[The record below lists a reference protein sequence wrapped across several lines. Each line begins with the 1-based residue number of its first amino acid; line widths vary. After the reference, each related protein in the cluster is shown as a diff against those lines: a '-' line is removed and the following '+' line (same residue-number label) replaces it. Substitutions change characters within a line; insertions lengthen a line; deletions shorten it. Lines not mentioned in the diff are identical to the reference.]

1 MQMNGFVLILDLYS
15 VKCNLMPQKQ
25 YINADT
31 SRKVVIMKSTSERNT
46 YFQKL
51 YPTVNNDDLLE
62 FRIPPNQK
70 SNMCLSNVLLR
81 FIIRLPQPSEA
92 NVELLPE
99 NYLGAKQFSS
109 LEVRI
114 NGEAVTRR
122 NCANEYLHSVNFQ
135 YLTNFATDYVTTSCG
150 TLGIFDDA
158 GWNTADLTDPK
169 HGATKKSQLVESR
182 SGVNDDFVYEIVM
195 PLDSCVFTSNQRL
208 PTKTPIELSF
218 ERCKSS
224 LSTLL
229 TGETRTTI
237 RNVLELEDAFL
248 LVPYTTDLEMEEME
262 KTISTTSVKVKYDDY
277 SINRFNISK
286 DSPNV
291 RIANALTGTLP
302 RKIFFG
308 LMPLEHFTGD
318 FKENSTAFKRHGVK
332 KATLYVDGN
341 VLSGYPMSVSDNTLT
356 IPYIRFQENINR
368 FMNCYSSRSIS
379 QKDFSDFCFLFS
391 AEMDACSSGSIT
403 FEFDFDET
411 PVDDLVLVT
420 CSIHDRT
427 IEFDSFR
434 NFQLI

>member
-1 MQMNGFVLILDLYS
+1 MNTTR
-15 VKCNLMPQKQ
+15 
-25 YINADT
+25 NA
-31 SRKVVIMKSTSERNT
+31 VIMKSASERNT

-81 FIIRLPQPSEA
+81 FIVRLPQPSETS
-92 NVELLPE
+92 VELLPE
-99 NYLGAKQFSS
+99 NFLGAKQFSS

-158 GWNTADLTDPK
+158 GWNTADFLEPK
-169 HGATKKSQLVESR
+169 NGPSKKQQLIDSR
-182 SGVNDDFVYEIVM
+182 SGVNSDYVYEIVM
-195 PLDSCVFTSNQRL
+195 PIDSCVFTSNQRL

-218 ERCKSS
+218 ERCRSS

-229 TGETRTTI
+229 TGETRTSIT
-237 RNVLELEDAFL
+237 NVLELEDAFL
-248 LVPYTTDLEMEEME
+248 MVPYTNDFEMEEME
-262 KTISTTSVKVKYDDY
+262 KTISTNSVKVKFDDY
-277 SINRFNISK
+277 AINRFNIPK

-308 LMPLEHFTGD
+308 LMPLTSFTGD
-318 FKENSTAFKRHGVK
+318 FEHNSTAFKRHGIK

-341 VLSGYPMSVSDNTLT
+341 VLSGYPMTVSDNTMT

-379 QKDFSDFCFLFS
+379 QQDFRDFYFLFS
-391 AEMDACSSGSIT
+391 AEMDCSTSGSIT
-403 FEFDFDET
+403 FEFDFDDT
-411 PVDDLVLVT
+411 PTNDLVLVT

-434 NFQLI
+434 NFQLV

>member
-1 MQMNGFVLILDLYS
+1 MN
-15 VKCNLMPQKQ
+15 
-25 YINADT
+25 T
-31 SRKVVIMKSTSERNT
+31 SRKTVIMKSVTERNT

-99 NYLGAKQFSS
+99 NFLGAKQFSS

-158 GWNTADLTDPK
+158 GWNTADLIDPK
-169 HGATKKSQLVESR
+169 NGAFKKEQLVDSR
-182 SGVNDDFVYEIVM
+182 SGVNSDFVYEIVM
-195 PLDSCVFTSNQRL
+195 PIDSCVFTSNQRL

-218 ERCKSS
+218 ERCKST

-229 TGETRTTI
+229 TGETRTI
-237 RNVLELEDAFL
+237 IKNVLELEDAFL

-262 KTISTTSVKVKYDDY
+262 KTISTNSVKVKFDDY
-277 SINRFNISK
+277 VINRFNIPK

-302 RKIFFG
+302 RKLFFG
-308 LMPLEHFTGD
+308 LMPLESFTGD
-318 FKENSTAFKRHGVK
+318 FEKNSTAFKRHGVK
-332 KATLYVDGN
+332 KATLCVDGN
-341 VLSGYPMSVSDNTLT
+341 VLSGYPMTVSDNTIT

-379 QKDFSDFCFLFS
+379 QLDFRNFYFLFS
-391 AEMDACSSGSIT
+391 AEMDCSTSGSIT
-403 FEFDFDET
+403 IEFDFDET
-411 PVDDLVLVT
+411 PTTDLVLVT
-420 CSIHDRT
+420 CSIHERT

-434 NFQLI
+434 NFQLV